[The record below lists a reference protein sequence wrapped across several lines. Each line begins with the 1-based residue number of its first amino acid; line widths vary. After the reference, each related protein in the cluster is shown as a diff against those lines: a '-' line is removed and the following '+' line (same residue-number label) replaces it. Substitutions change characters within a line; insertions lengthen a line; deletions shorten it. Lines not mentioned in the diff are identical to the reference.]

1 MLRKIIWTS
10 FLALIL
16 SVIILIL
23 SGCDGCDIN
32 IKTGKGKVIVN
43 GVHLKYKR
51 TIHLEEEFNP
61 SSIKL
66 KVGSGE
72 IDVSGYNK
80 NSISLDVVIYEKEPN
95 DANVY
100 IKDNLL
106 KTKSIGSHPMYIDSI
121 GGYLPENISLS
132 LSAGSGDIYVKN
144 FNSSPNISVSTG
156 SGNNEITNCTN
167 IENIIAEMGS
177 GDFVLEDMENLKRLS
192 TNSGSG
198 DVYVNNSTI
207 TDADFETGSGD
218 IEIKNTQFESIDADT
233 GSGDVILKNSTY
245 KNGTFDTGSGDVKES
260 RSI

>member
-1 MLRKIIWTS
+1 MLIKIAKTGFI
-10 FLALIL
+10 ALIL
-16 SVIILIL
+16 SVIVVIL

-43 GVHLKYKR
+43 GVQLKHKR
-51 TIHLEEEFNP
+51 TVHLEEECNL

-66 KVGSGE
+66 EVGSGE
-72 IDVSGYNK
+72 IDVSGHKK
-80 NSISLDVVIYEKEPN
+80 NRISMEVVIYEKEPN
-95 DANVY
+95 DASVY
-100 IKDNLL
+100 LKDNLL
-106 KTKSIGSHPMYIDSI
+106 KTKSIGHYPVYIDSI
-121 GGYLPENISLS
+121 GGYLPENISLN

-144 FNSSPNISVSTG
+144 FHSSPKISLSTG
-156 SGNNEITNCTN
+156 SGDNEITNCTN
-167 IENIIAEMGS
+167 IGNIIADMGS

-198 DVYVNNSTI
+198 DVYVKNSTI

-218 IEIKNTQFESIDADT
+218 IEIINTQFESIDADT

-245 KNGTFDTGSGDVKES
+245 QNGTFDTGSGDVIES